1 MANTSDIISFYNN
14 LIVMQYEPK
23 PKANATVSV
32 LATCAVMDQLP
43 TKVQSAYTLGTAVYP
58 QLDVIGQYA
67 GVTRSGYSTTGSAI
81 TLSDAEF
88 TTLIKFA
95 SIKNTAGSSLANIQA
110 LIYQNF
116 PNQVFVYDSTLMQMG
131 YLIASSVGSQNLVQL
146 LVSEGLLPKP
156 MTVGLSSVV
165 YISSTGFF
173 SMPSY
178 SSPLPPLYSNAVNYS
193 ISFVVRGA
201 GGAFYR
207 SLVSNNF
214 GNSLTNTTYWIRI
227 ESPFN
232 NYSTYN
238 QAWTWLSY
246 TNTINIPTS

>member
-1 MANTSDIISFYNN
+1 MALTADIISYYQN
-14 LIVMQYEPK
+14 LLIMQYGPS
-23 PKANATVSV
+23 PKANATIAALS
-32 LATCAVMDQLP
+32 TGAVMDQLP
-43 TKVQSAYTLGTAVYP
+43 VKVQEAYTLGTAVAP

-67 GVTRSGYSTTGSAI
+67 GVSRSGYSTTGTAI
-81 TLSDAEF
+81 TLSDADY
-88 TTLIKFA
+88 TTLIRFA

-116 PNQVFVYDSTLMQMG
+116 PNQVFVYDTTLMQIG
-131 YLIASSVGSQNLVQL
+131 YLIASSVGGQNLVQL

-156 MTVGLSSVV
+156 MAVGLSSVV

-178 SSPLPPLYSNAVNYS
+178 GSPEPPLVSSVQSYS
-193 ISFVVRGA
+193 INYVVRGA

-207 SLVSNNF
+207 SLVSSNL
-214 GNSLTNTTYWIRI
+214 GNSLTNGAFWIRI

-232 NYSTYN
+232 NYAAYN

-246 TNTINIPTS
+246 TNTINIATS